1 MLRRPLALVLV
12 AAATALAPL
21 HVPAAEASGV
31 GVVLTL
37 RAADEQ
43 RLADGALRP
52 PSSSTERDRRADEV
66 TPPAPRRRLVERWLR
81 DHDFTIE
88 TTSAWTITARGP
100 AHLLTSRRLP
110 PELRPVVL
118 SAVREQAGSMRPRA
132 VPVGWSPEALR
143 SSYAVRGDTADGR
156 GTTVATIQFSG
167 WQPRDAEVFARAAG
181 ISLRPGQITTYSVAG
196 APTEIPDGAGG
207 DFEVAL
213 DVQAALGAAPAARQR
228 VYVAPNTTTGAIA
241 VYDAVASAAERIGL
255 TAVSISWGACEQE
268 TSPQL
273 MATLEQSL
281 ARMVAAGTT
290 VFAASGDV
298 GAYGCSRPGEP
309 DNRLAVDYPA
319 ASPSVVAVGG
329 TTLRRDS
336 QGWAETAW
344 SDRSSASNGFA
355 GHGTGGGLSTV
366 FVQPAWQRGLTAEPR
381 RAVPDVAAVADPRTG
396 IGVYGPDSEGRRGWM
411 SGGGTSAS
419 SPLLAGQLAST
430 VSGLGRTLGFG
441 RLHVPLYA
449 AGRAGVGLRDVVSG
463 DNLRHRAGPGYDL
476 ATGLGSPQWAVL
488 GPRLLDPAL
497 IAPAATRDLQVD
509 VVPYVP
515 VSSTARYGLAET
527 PAAACAQD
535 LATPPTVLR
544 LPGGQ
549 DRATSAVLA
558 VREGQKCTTATM
570 PLVLDRATPHSTA
583 SLGRTSRP
591 GVLALAWGGHDA
603 APSSGLAAVS
613 WRLRRTDTAEVVASG
628 TSSGSGGALRGVPRG
643 VTYQLEVEA
652 RDALG
657 QLSGTAF
664 STQLHAG

>member
-1 MLRRPLALVLV
+1 MLRRPIALVLV
-12 AAATALAPL
+12 AAATAIAPL
-21 HVPAAEASGV
+21 DVPPAEASGAS
-31 GVVLTL
+31 VVLTL

-43 RLADGALRP
+43 RLAEGALRP
-52 PSSSTERDRRADEV
+52 PSSSTERGRRADDV
-66 TPPAPRRRLVERWLR
+66 TPPAPRKRIVERWLR

-88 TTSAWTITARGP
+88 NSSAWTITARGP

-110 PELRPVVL
+110 PELRPAVL
-118 SAVREQAGSMRPRA
+118 SAVREQAGTMRPRA

-143 SSYAVRGDTADGR
+143 SAYAVRGDTADGR
-156 GTTVATIQFSG
+156 GTTIATIQFSG
-167 WQPRDAEVFARAAG
+167 WQSRDADVFARAAG
-181 ISLRPGQITTYSVAG
+181 IRLEPGQISTFSVAG
-196 APTEIPDGAGG
+196 APTDIPDGWGG

-273 MATLEQSL
+273 MAALEQSL
-281 ARMVAAGTT
+281 ARMVAAGAT

-298 GAYGCSRPGEP
+298 GAYGCSGP
-309 DNRLAVDYPA
+309 DDPDSRLAVDYPA

-336 QGWAETAW
+336 QGWSETAW
-344 SDRSSASNGFA
+344 SDRSSAASGFA

-366 FVQPAWQRGLTAEPR
+366 FPQPVWQRGLTGASR
-381 RAVPDVAAVADPRTG
+381 RAVPDVAAVADPLTG
-396 IGVYGPDSEGRRGWM
+396 IGVYGPDGEGRRGWM
-411 SGGGTSAS
+411 SAGGTSAS

-449 AGRAGVGLRDVVSG
+449 AGRTGVGLRDIVSG

-476 ATGLGSPQWAVL
+476 ATGLGSPQWAAL
-488 GPRLLDPAL
+488 GPRLLEPTL
-497 IAPAATRDLQVD
+497 MAPAATRDLQVD
-509 VVPYVP
+509 VAPYVP
-515 VSSTARYGLAET
+515 FSPSARYGLAET
-527 PAAACAQD
+527 EAAACAQD

-544 LPGGQ
+544 LPDGQ
-549 DRATSAVLA
+549 DRATLAVLA
-558 VREGQKCTTATM
+558 VQEGGRCTTTSM
-570 PLVLDRATPHSTA
+570 PLVLDRASPHSTA

-603 APSSGLAAVS
+603 APSSGVAGVS
-613 WRLRRTDTAEVVASG
+613 WRLRRTASAEVVASG
-628 TSSGSGGALRGVPRG
+628 TSSGSGGALRGVVPG
-643 VTYQLEVEA
+643 VTYQLEVET
-652 RDALG
+652 RDALD
-657 QLSGTAF
+657 QVSVTAY
-664 STQLHAG
+664 SALVQAG